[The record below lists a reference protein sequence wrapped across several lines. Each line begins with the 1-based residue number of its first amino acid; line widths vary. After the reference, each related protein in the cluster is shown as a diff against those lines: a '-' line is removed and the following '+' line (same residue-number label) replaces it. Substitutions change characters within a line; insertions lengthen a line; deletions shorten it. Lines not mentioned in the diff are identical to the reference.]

1 MQKTILLSVILAT
14 FGIPALLSRRASSG
28 EYRLVLAPFAVF
40 VAVYVV
46 LLLFVYPRLF

>member
-1 MQKTILLSVILAT
+1 MQKLILLSVMVTT
-14 FGIPALLSRRASSG
+14 FAIPALLLRRENAN
-28 EYRLVLAPFAVF
+28 EYRLVLAPVSLF